1 MSIYPN
7 SSSALQVLKNKLGQ
21 PEGMMLA
28 SLYGLSLSLMATG
41 FESCLMFSLRLVKT
55 ECCLGDW
62 SGVMLH
68 TGVTGGGMGRHYA
81 RTCSGDSLTGSRL
94 LERTHSAKER
104 RKHLSVSRW
113 IKMLCAALKR
123 HQSSL

>member
-7 SSSALQVLKNKLGQ
+7 SSSALEVLKNKLGQ
-21 PEGMMLA
+21 PEGMVLA

-62 SGVMLH
+62 SRLCYTPG
-68 TGVTGGGMGRHYA
+68 
-81 RTCSGDSLTGSRL
+81 L
-94 LERTHSAKER
+94 LEGAWVDTMHV
-104 RKHLSVSRW
+104 H
-113 IKMLCAALKR
+113 ALGTA
-123 HQSSL
+123 